1 MKKILLL
8 AAGLAMFMT
17 SCSSDD
23 SSKSAS
29 TPVLLTKLI
38 ETFEDNSTLTTE
50 YEYSGT
56 KLIRMTDDE
65 GRFEFTY
72 TNDLIT
78 QVKYYESNTL
88 LQTETYQ
95 YDASG
100 RVTTYIIVDNID
112 TDWGNRE
119 TYTYNSNGTVLINY
133 YYGDAVSQTNFDK
146 TATVTFLNGEV
157 NEFSFSDGQTITY
170 TYDNMNNPFKNVTG
184 FDKINIC
191 NQEGSGVLH
200 NVTQEVYTDISENI
214 STTYTYNSNDY
225 PATSVETSFEVTN
238 AQYFYNQ

>member
-1 MKKILLL
+1 
-8 AAGLAMFMT
+8 
-17 SCSSDD
+17 
-23 SSKSAS
+23 
-29 TPVLLTKLI
+29 
-38 ETFEDNSTLTTE
+38 
-50 YEYSGT
+50 
-56 KLIRMTDDE
+56 MTDDE